1 MITVQEL
8 IEKLSEFNP
17 DTKVSISR
25 IYEHKEYNELRK
37 SIYSDF
43 DTPDIKQNDDLNIVE
58 IIIPEY
64 PNDEFI
70 VQ

>member
-1 MITVQEL
+1 MIIVQEL

-25 IYEHKEYNELRK
+25 IYEHNEYNELRK

>member
-8 IEKLSEFNP
+8 IEKLSVFNP

-25 IYEHKEYNELRK
+25 IYTHDEYNELRK

-70 VQ
+70 IQ